1 MNKALHV
8 LVYLFLILS
17 AAALWFEIELNK
29 KRTLLTDRNEM
40 QEDYIVKIASTV
52 EKVEP
57 NKDATAEVKK
67 DISPIEAKIVDIP
80 ETENVL
86 EDYNAYLEQANL
98 ETFSWDNQPTRS
110 QLRNVYV
117 LDHEGNVVMDGVKP
131 LKKGPGT
138 EQELLEQLLD
148 GASKMQSKL
157 NTTRAEREALR
168 SEREKTTVVLPQR
181 TEPEDPYYEDVPEDA
196 YGEAER
202 YEDDQVEELNKIK
215 PLARQDKVTIV
226 EKNEKIAKLEE
237 IKADLENQI
246 VKIKAQID
254 ELNAEITSL
263 KDEVV
268 TAQDETA
275 AAKEEL
281 DKSQK
286 LVEQLKK
293 LIQEMIQ
300 ERQRTNGDPNNINS
314 IPTGDKG
321 TIVEAD
327 NENMFVIVEFDAKTM
342 KELKGDNLDHP
353 IPNLELG
360 VKRPGFHGEA
370 GEFIGRIRL
379 RQEVREKNYVI
390 CDILGA
396 WKQGDIQPGDIIFAD

>member
-8 LVYLFLILS
+8 LVYLFVILS

-29 KRTLLTDRNEM
+29 KRSLLTDRNRL
-40 QEDYIVKIASTV
+40 QEEYVIKIASTV
-52 EKVEP
+52 EKAEP
-57 NKDATAEVKK
+57 NKDATTETKK
-67 DISPIEAKIVDIP
+67 DVSPIEAKIVDIP

-86 EDYNAYLEQANL
+86 EDYNFYLEQSNL
-98 ETFSWDNQPTRS
+98 ETYSWDNPETKK

-117 LDHEGNVVMDGVKP
+117 LDFEGNIVMDGNVP
-131 LKKGPGT
+131 ETKGPGT
-138 EQELLEQLLD
+138 ERELLELLLD

-157 NTTRAEREALR
+157 NTTRAELVKLHKIIDE
-168 SEREKTTVVLPQR
+168 
-181 TEPEDPYYEDVPEDA
+181 
-196 YGEAER
+196 
-202 YEDDQVEELNKIK
+202 QVEELNKIK
-215 PLARQDKVTIV
+215 PMARQDKVTIV
-226 EKNEKIAKLEE
+226 EKTEKIAKLEE
-237 IKADLENQI
+237 TKADLENQI
-246 VKIKAQID
+246 VKIKTQID

-281 DKSQK
+281 QKSQK

-293 LIQEMIQ
+293 LIQEILAKN
-300 ERQRTNGDPNNINS
+300 TPGGGDRNITS
-314 IPTGDKG
+314 IPSGDKG
-321 TIVEAD
+321 NVVEAD
-327 NENMFVIVEFDAKTM
+327 NENMFAIVEFDPKTM

-379 RQEVREKNYVI
+379 RQEVREKNYII

>member
-29 KRTLLTDRNEM
+29 KRTLLTDRNRL
-40 QEDYIVKIASTV
+40 QEEYVIKIASTV

-57 NKDATAEVKK
+57 NKDATTETKK
-67 DISPIEAKIVDIP
+67 DVSPIEAKIVDIP

-86 EDYNAYLEQANL
+86 EDYNFYLEQSNL
-98 ETFSWDNQPTRS
+98 ETFSWDNPETKK

-117 LDHEGNVVMDGVKP
+117 LDFEGNIVMDGNVP
-131 LKKGPGT
+131 ETKGPGT
-138 EQELLEQLLD
+138 ERELLELLLD

-157 NTTRAEREALR
+157 NTTRAELVKLHKIIDE
-168 SEREKTTVVLPQR
+168 
-181 TEPEDPYYEDVPEDA
+181 
-196 YGEAER
+196 
-202 YEDDQVEELNKIK
+202 QVEELNKIK

-314 IPTGDKG
+314 IPTGEKG
-321 TIVEAD
+321 KVIEAD
-327 NENMFVIVEFDAKTM
+327 NENMFALVEFDAKTM

-379 RQEVREKNYVI
+379 RQEVREKNYII

-396 WKQGDIQPGDIIFAD
+396 WKQDDIKPSDIIFAD

>member
-29 KRTLLTDRNEM
+29 KRTLLTDRNRL
-40 QEDYIVKIASTV
+40 QEEYVIKIASTV

-57 NKDATAEVKK
+57 NKDATTETKK

-86 EDYNAYLEQANL
+86 EDYNFYLEQSNL
-98 ETFSWDNQPTRS
+98 ETFSWDNPETKK

-117 LDHEGNVVMDGVKP
+117 LDFEGNIVMDGNVP
-131 LKKGPGT
+131 ETKGPGT
-138 EQELLEQLLD
+138 ERELLELLLD

-157 NTTRAEREALR
+157 NTTRAELVKLHKIIDE
-168 SEREKTTVVLPQR
+168 
-181 TEPEDPYYEDVPEDA
+181 
-196 YGEAER
+196 
-202 YEDDQVEELNKIK
+202 QVEELNKIK

-281 DKSQK
+281 QKSQK

-293 LIQEMIQ
+293 LIQEMIN
-300 ERQRTNGDPNNINS
+300 ERNRNNGDPNNITS
-314 IPTGDKG
+314 LPAGDKG
-321 TIVEAD
+321 KVIEAD
-327 NENMFVIVEFDAKTM
+327 NENMFAVVEFDAKTM

-353 IPNLELG
+353 IPNIELG

-370 GEFIGRIRL
+370 GEFVGRLRL
-379 RQEVREKNYVI
+379 RQEVREKNYII
-390 CDILGA
+390 CDILGP
-396 WKQGDIQPGDIIFAD
+396 WKQDDIKPDDIIFAD

>member
-40 QEDYIVKIASTV
+40 QEDYVVRIASTI

-57 NKDATAEVKK
+57 NKDATTETKK

-86 EDYNAYLEQANL
+86 EDYNFYLEQGNL
-98 ETFSWDNQPTRS
+98 ETFSWDNQTTRS

-117 LDHEGNVVMDGVKP
+117 LDHEGKVVMDGVM
-131 LKKGPGT
+131 KGPGT
-138 EQELLEQLLD
+138 EHELLEQLLD

-157 NTTRAEREALR
+157 NTTRAELV
-168 SEREKTTVVLPQR
+168 KLHKIL
-181 TEPEDPYYEDVPEDA
+181 
-196 YGEAER
+196 
-202 YEDDQVEELNKIK
+202 DDQVEELNKIK

-281 DKSQK
+281 QKSQK

-293 LIQEMIQ
+293 LIQEMMD
-300 ERQRTNGDPNNINS
+300 ERRRITGGTDKLTSLPA
-314 IPTGDKG
+314 GDKG
-321 TIVEAD
+321 KIVEAD
-327 NENMFVIVEFDAKTM
+327 NENMFVIIEFDAKTM

-353 IPNLELG
+353 IPNIELG

-396 WKQGDIQPGDIIFAD
+396 WKQDDIQPGDIIFAD

>member
-29 KRTLLTDRNEM
+29 KRTLLTDRNRL
-40 QEDYIVKIASTV
+40 QEEYVIKIASTV

-57 NKDATAEVKK
+57 NKDATTETKK

-86 EDYNAYLEQANL
+86 EDYNFYLEQSNL
-98 ETFSWDNQPTRS
+98 ETFSWDNQETKK

-117 LDHEGNVVMDGVKP
+117 LDFEGNIVMDGNVP
-131 LKKGPGT
+131 ETKGPGT
-138 EQELLEQLLD
+138 ERELLELLLD

-157 NTTRAEREALR
+157 NTTRAELVKLHKIIDE
-168 SEREKTTVVLPQR
+168 
-181 TEPEDPYYEDVPEDA
+181 
-196 YGEAER
+196 
-202 YEDDQVEELNKIK
+202 QVEELNKIK

-237 IKADLENQI
+237 TKADLENQI
-246 VKIKAQID
+246 VKIKTQID

-281 DKSQK
+281 QKSQK

-293 LIQEMIQ
+293 LIQEILAKN
-300 ERQRTNGDPNNINS
+300 TPGGGDRNITS
-314 IPTGDKG
+314 IPSGDKG
-321 TIVEAD
+321 NVVEAD
-327 NENMFVIVEFDAKTM
+327 NENMFAIVEFDPKTM

-379 RQEVREKNYVI
+379 RQEVREKNYII

>member
-8 LVYLFLILS
+8 LVYLFVILS

-29 KRTLLTDRNEM
+29 KRSLLTDRNRL
-40 QEDYIVKIASTV
+40 QEEYVIKIASTV
-52 EKVEP
+52 EKAEP
-57 NKDATAEVKK
+57 NKDATTETKK
-67 DISPIEAKIVDIP
+67 DVSPIEAKIVDIP

-86 EDYNAYLEQANL
+86 EDYNFYLEQSNL
-98 ETFSWDNQPTRS
+98 ETYSWDNPETKK

-117 LDHEGNVVMDGVKP
+117 LDFEGNIVMDGNVP
-131 LKKGPGT
+131 ETKGPGT
-138 EQELLEQLLD
+138 ERELLEQLLD
-148 GASKMQSKL
+148 GSSKMRAKL
-157 NTTRAEREALR
+157 DTTRAELVKLHKILDE
-168 SEREKTTVVLPQR
+168 
-181 TEPEDPYYEDVPEDA
+181 
-196 YGEAER
+196 
-202 YEDDQVEELNKIK
+202 QVEELNKIK
-215 PLARQDKVTIV
+215 PMARQDKVTIV

-246 VKIKAQID
+246 VKIKTQID

-281 DKSQK
+281 QKSQK

-293 LIQEMIQ
+293 LIQEILAKN
-300 ERQRTNGDPNNINS
+300 TPGGGDRNITS
-314 IPTGDKG
+314 IPSGDKG
-321 TIVEAD
+321 NVVEAD
-327 NENMFVIVEFDAKTM
+327 NENMFAIVEFDPKTM

-379 RQEVREKNYVI
+379 RQEVREKNYII

>member
-40 QEDYIVKIASTV
+40 QEDYVVKIASTI

-57 NKDATAEVKK
+57 NKDATTETKK
-67 DISPIEAKIVDIP
+67 DVSPIEAKIVDIP

-86 EDYNAYLEQANL
+86 EDYNFYLEQGNL
-98 ETFSWDNQPTRS
+98 ETFSWDNQTTRS

-157 NTTRAEREALR
+157 NTTRAELVKLHKILDE
-168 SEREKTTVVLPQR
+168 
-181 TEPEDPYYEDVPEDA
+181 
-196 YGEAER
+196 
-202 YEDDQVEELNKIK
+202 QVEELNKIK

-281 DKSQK
+281 QKSQK

-293 LIQEMIQ
+293 LIQEILA
-300 ERQRTNGDPNNINS
+300 RNTPSGGDRNITS
-314 IPTGDKG
+314 IPAGDKG
-321 TIVEAD
+321 NVVEAD
-327 NENMFVIVEFDAKTM
+327 NENMFAIVEFDPKTM

-379 RQEVREKNYVI
+379 RQEVREKNYII

>member
-29 KRTLLTDRNEM
+29 KRTLLTDRNRL
-40 QEDYIVKIASTV
+40 QEEYVIKIASTV

-57 NKDATAEVKK
+57 NKDATTETKK

-86 EDYNAYLEQANL
+86 EDYNFYLEQSNL
-98 ETFSWDNQPTRS
+98 ETFNWDNQETKK

-117 LDHEGNVVMDGVKP
+117 LDFEGNIVMDGNVP
-131 LKKGPGT
+131 ETKGPGT
-138 EQELLEQLLD
+138 ERELLEQLLD
-148 GASKMQSKL
+148 GASKMRSKL
-157 NTTRAEREALR
+157 DTTRAELVKLHKILDE
-168 SEREKTTVVLPQR
+168 
-181 TEPEDPYYEDVPEDA
+181 
-196 YGEAER
+196 
-202 YEDDQVEELNKIK
+202 QVEELNKLK
-215 PLARQDKVTIV
+215 PMARQDKVTIV
-226 EKNEKIAKLEE
+226 EKNEKITKLEE
-237 IKADLENQI
+237 VKSDLENQI

-281 DKSQK
+281 QKSQK

-293 LIQEMIQ
+293 LIQEMIN
-300 ERQRTNGDPNNINS
+300 ERQRNTGGTDNITS
-314 IPTGDKG
+314 LPVGDKG
-321 TIVEAD
+321 KVVEAD
-327 NENMFVIVEFDAKTM
+327 NENMFAIVEFDAKTM

-353 IPNLELG
+353 IPNIELG

-379 RQEVREKNYVI
+379 RQEVREKNYII
-390 CDILGA
+390 CDILGS
-396 WKQGDIQPGDIIFAD
+396 WKQGDIKPDDVIFAD

>member
-29 KRTLLTDRNEM
+29 KRTLLTDRNRL
-40 QEDYIVKIASTV
+40 QEEYVIKIASTV

-57 NKDATAEVKK
+57 NKDATTETKK
-67 DISPIEAKIVDIP
+67 DVSPIEAKIVDIP

-86 EDYNAYLEQANL
+86 EDYNFYLEQSNL
-98 ETFSWDNQPTRS
+98 ETFSWDNQETKK

-117 LDHEGNVVMDGVKP
+117 LDFEGNIVMDGNVP
-131 LKKGPGT
+131 ETKGPGT
-138 EQELLEQLLD
+138 ERELLELLLD

-157 NTTRAEREALR
+157 NTTRAELVKLHKIIDE
-168 SEREKTTVVLPQR
+168 
-181 TEPEDPYYEDVPEDA
+181 
-196 YGEAER
+196 
-202 YEDDQVEELNKIK
+202 QVEELNKIK

-281 DKSQK
+281 EKSQK

-293 LIQEMIQ
+293 LIQEMIN
-300 ERQRTNGDPNNINS
+300 ERKRNNGDPNNITS
-314 IPTGDKG
+314 LPAGDKG
-321 TIVEAD
+321 KVIEAD
-327 NENMFVIVEFDAKTM
+327 NENMFAVVEFDAKTM

-353 IPNLELG
+353 IPNIELG

-370 GEFIGRIRL
+370 GEFVGRLRL
-379 RQEVREKNYVI
+379 RQEVREKNYII
-390 CDILGA
+390 CDILGP
-396 WKQGDIQPGDIIFAD
+396 WKQDDIKPDDIIFAD

>member
-8 LVYLFLILS
+8 LVYLFVILS

-29 KRTLLTDRNEM
+29 KRSLLTDRNRL
-40 QEDYIVKIASTV
+40 QEEYVIKIASTV
-52 EKVEP
+52 EKAEP
-57 NKDATAEVKK
+57 NKDATTETKK
-67 DISPIEAKIVDIP
+67 DVSPIEAKIVDIP

-86 EDYNAYLEQANL
+86 EDYNFYLEQSNL
-98 ETFSWDNQPTRS
+98 ETYNWDNPETKK

-117 LDHEGNVVMDGVKP
+117 LDFEGNIVMDGNVP
-131 LKKGPGT
+131 ETKGPGT
-138 EQELLEQLLD
+138 ERELLEQLLD
-148 GASKMQSKL
+148 GSSKMRAKL
-157 NTTRAEREALR
+157 DTTRAELVKLHKILDE
-168 SEREKTTVVLPQR
+168 
-181 TEPEDPYYEDVPEDA
+181 
-196 YGEAER
+196 
-202 YEDDQVEELNKIK
+202 QVEELNKIK
-215 PLARQDKVTIV
+215 PMARQDKVTIV

-237 IKADLENQI
+237 TKADLENQI
-246 VKIKAQID
+246 VKIKTQID

-281 DKSQK
+281 QKSQK

-293 LIQEMIQ
+293 LIQEILAKN
-300 ERQRTNGDPNNINS
+300 TPGGGDRNITS
-314 IPTGDKG
+314 IPSGDKG
-321 TIVEAD
+321 NVVEAD
-327 NENMFVIVEFDAKTM
+327 NENMFAIVEFDPKTM

-379 RQEVREKNYVI
+379 RQEVREKNYII

>member
-29 KRTLLTDRNEM
+29 KRTLLTDRNRL
-40 QEDYIVKIASTV
+40 QEEYVIKIASTV

-57 NKDATAEVKK
+57 NKDATTETKK
-67 DISPIEAKIVDIP
+67 DVSPIEAKIVDIP

-86 EDYNAYLEQANL
+86 EDYNFYLEQSNL
-98 ETFSWDNQPTRS
+98 ETFSWDNPETKK

-117 LDHEGNVVMDGVKP
+117 LDFEGNIVMDGNVP
-131 LKKGPGT
+131 ETKGPGT
-138 EQELLEQLLD
+138 ERELLELLLD

-157 NTTRAEREALR
+157 NTTRAELVKLHKIIDE
-168 SEREKTTVVLPQR
+168 
-181 TEPEDPYYEDVPEDA
+181 
-196 YGEAER
+196 
-202 YEDDQVEELNKIK
+202 QVEELNKIK

-281 DKSQK
+281 QKSQK

-293 LIQEMIQ
+293 LIQEMIN
-300 ERQRTNGDPNNINS
+300 ERNRNNGDPNNITS
-314 IPTGDKG
+314 LPAGDKG
-321 TIVEAD
+321 KVIEAD
-327 NENMFVIVEFDAKTM
+327 NENMFAVVEFDAKTM

-353 IPNLELG
+353 IPNIELG

-370 GEFIGRIRL
+370 GEFVGRLRL
-379 RQEVREKNYVI
+379 RQEVREKNYII
-390 CDILGA
+390 CDILGP
-396 WKQGDIQPGDIIFAD
+396 WKQDDIKPDDIIFAD

>member
-29 KRTLLTDRNEM
+29 KRTLLTDRNRL
-40 QEDYIVKIASTV
+40 QEEYVIKIASTV

-57 NKDATAEVKK
+57 NKDATTETKK
-67 DISPIEAKIVDIP
+67 DVSPIEAKIVDIP

-86 EDYNAYLEQANL
+86 EDYNFYLEQSNL
-98 ETFSWDNQPTRS
+98 ETFSWDNPETKK

-117 LDHEGNVVMDGVKP
+117 LDFEGNIVMDGNVP
-131 LKKGPGT
+131 ETKGPGT
-138 EQELLEQLLD
+138 ERELLELLLD

-157 NTTRAEREALR
+157 NTTRAELVKLHKIIDE
-168 SEREKTTVVLPQR
+168 
-181 TEPEDPYYEDVPEDA
+181 
-196 YGEAER
+196 
-202 YEDDQVEELNKIK
+202 QVEELNKIK
-215 PLARQDKVTIV
+215 PLARADKVTIV

>member
-8 LVYLFLILS
+8 LVYLFVILS

-29 KRTLLTDRNEM
+29 KRSLLTDRNRL
-40 QEDYIVKIASTV
+40 QEEYVIKIARTV

-57 NKDATAEVKK
+57 NKDATTETKK
-67 DISPIEAKIVDIP
+67 DVSPIEAKIVDIP

-86 EDYNAYLEQANL
+86 EDYNFYLEQSNL
-98 ETFSWDNQPTRS
+98 ETYSWDNPETKK

-117 LDHEGNVVMDGVKP
+117 LDFEGNIVMDGNVP
-131 LKKGPGT
+131 ETKGPGT
-138 EQELLEQLLD
+138 ERELLELLLD
-148 GASKMQSKL
+148 GASKMRTKL
-157 NTTRAEREALR
+157 DTTRAELVKLHKILDE
-168 SEREKTTVVLPQR
+168 
-181 TEPEDPYYEDVPEDA
+181 
-196 YGEAER
+196 
-202 YEDDQVEELNKIK
+202 QVEELNKIK
-215 PLARQDKVTIV
+215 PMARQDKVTIV

-246 VKIKAQID
+246 VKIKTQID

-281 DKSQK
+281 QKSQK

-293 LIQEMIQ
+293 LIQEILAKN
-300 ERQRTNGDPNNINS
+300 TPGGGDRNITS
-314 IPTGDKG
+314 IPSGDKG
-321 TIVEAD
+321 NVVEAD
-327 NENMFVIVEFDAKTM
+327 NENMFAIVEFDPKTM

-379 RQEVREKNYVI
+379 RQEVREKNYII

>member
-29 KRTLLTDRNEM
+29 KRTLLTDRNRL
-40 QEDYIVKIASTV
+40 QEEYVIKIASTV

-57 NKDATAEVKK
+57 NKDATTETKK
-67 DISPIEAKIVDIP
+67 DVSPIEAKIVDIP

-86 EDYNAYLEQANL
+86 EDYNFYLEQSNL
-98 ETFSWDNQPTRS
+98 ETFSWDNQETKK

-117 LDHEGNVVMDGVKP
+117 LDFEGNIVMDGNVP
-131 LKKGPGT
+131 ETKGPGT
-138 EQELLEQLLD
+138 ERELLELLLD

-157 NTTRAEREALR
+157 NTTRAELVKLHKILDE
-168 SEREKTTVVLPQR
+168 
-181 TEPEDPYYEDVPEDA
+181 
-196 YGEAER
+196 
-202 YEDDQVEELNKIK
+202 QVEELNKLK
-215 PLARQDKVTIV
+215 PLARADKVTIV

-281 DKSQK
+281 QKSQK

-293 LIQEMIQ
+293 LIQEMIA
-300 ERQRTNGDPNNINS
+300 ERNRNTGGADKLNS

>member
-29 KRTLLTDRNEM
+29 KRTLLTDRNRL
-40 QEDYIVKIASTV
+40 QEEYVIKIASTV

-57 NKDATAEVKK
+57 NKDATTETKK

-86 EDYNAYLEQANL
+86 EDYNFYLEQSNL
-98 ETFSWDNQPTRS
+98 ETFSWDNPETKK

-117 LDHEGNVVMDGVKP
+117 LDFEGNIVMDGNVP
-131 LKKGPGT
+131 ETKGPGT
-138 EQELLEQLLD
+138 ERELLELLLD

-157 NTTRAEREALR
+157 NTTRAELVKLHKILDE
-168 SEREKTTVVLPQR
+168 
-181 TEPEDPYYEDVPEDA
+181 
-196 YGEAER
+196 
-202 YEDDQVEELNKIK
+202 QVEELNKIK
-215 PLARQDKVTIV
+215 PMARQDKVTIV

-237 IKADLENQI
+237 TKADLENQI
-246 VKIKAQID
+246 VKIKTQID

-281 DKSQK
+281 QKSQK

-293 LIQEMIQ
+293 LIQEILAKN
-300 ERQRTNGDPNNINS
+300 TPGGGDRNITS
-314 IPTGDKG
+314 IPSGDKG
-321 TIVEAD
+321 NVVEAD
-327 NENMFVIVEFDAKTM
+327 NENMFAIVEFDPKTM

-379 RQEVREKNYVI
+379 RQEVREKNYII
-390 CDILGA
+390 CDILGP
-396 WKQGDIQPGDIIFAD
+396 WKQDDIKPDDIIFAD

>member
-29 KRTLLTDRNEM
+29 KRTLLTDRNRL
-40 QEDYIVKIASTV
+40 QEEYVIRIASTV

-57 NKDATAEVKK
+57 NKDATTETKK
-67 DISPIEAKIVDIP
+67 DVSPIEAKIVDIP

-86 EDYNAYLEQANL
+86 EDYNFYLEQSNL
-98 ETFSWDNQPTRS
+98 ETFSWDNQETKK

-117 LDHEGNVVMDGVKP
+117 LDFEGNIVMDGNVP
-131 LKKGPGT
+131 ETKGPGT
-138 EQELLEQLLD
+138 ERELLEMLLD

-157 NTTRAEREALR
+157 NTTRAELVKLHKILDE
-168 SEREKTTVVLPQR
+168 
-181 TEPEDPYYEDVPEDA
+181 
-196 YGEAER
+196 
-202 YEDDQVEELNKIK
+202 QVEELNKLK
-215 PLARQDKVTIV
+215 PLARADKVTIV

-281 DKSQK
+281 QKSQK

-293 LIQEMIQ
+293 LIQEMIA
-300 ERQRTNGDPNNINS
+300 ERNRNTGGADKLNS

-396 WKQGDIQPGDIIFAD
+396 WKQGDIQAGDIIFAD

>member
-29 KRTLLTDRNEM
+29 KRTLLTDRNRL
-40 QEDYIVKIASTV
+40 QEEYVIKIASTV

-57 NKDATAEVKK
+57 NKDATTETKK
-67 DISPIEAKIVDIP
+67 DVSPIEAKIVDIP

-86 EDYNAYLEQANL
+86 EDYNFYLEQSNL
-98 ETFSWDNQPTRS
+98 ETFSWDNQETKK

-117 LDHEGNVVMDGVKP
+117 LDFEGNIVMDGNIP
-131 LKKGPGT
+131 ETKGPGT
-138 EQELLEQLLD
+138 ERELLELLLD

-157 NTTRAEREALR
+157 NTTRAELVKLHKILDE
-168 SEREKTTVVLPQR
+168 
-181 TEPEDPYYEDVPEDA
+181 
-196 YGEAER
+196 
-202 YEDDQVEELNKIK
+202 QVEELNKLK
-215 PLARQDKVTIV
+215 PLARADKVTIV

-281 DKSQK
+281 EKSQK

-293 LIQEMIQ
+293 LLQDMIA
-300 ERQRTNGDPNNINS
+300 ERRRQTGEGDNINS
-314 IPTGDKG
+314 IPAGDKG
-321 TIVEAD
+321 KVIEAD

-396 WKQGDIQPGDIIFAD
+396 WKQGDIQPSDIIFAD

>member
-29 KRTLLTDRNEM
+29 KRTLLTDRNRL
-40 QEDYIVKIASTV
+40 QEEYVIKIASTV

-57 NKDATAEVKK
+57 NKDATTETKK

-86 EDYNAYLEQANL
+86 EDYNFYLEQSNL
-98 ETFSWDNQPTRS
+98 ETFSWDNQETKK

-117 LDHEGNVVMDGVKP
+117 LDFEGNIVMDGNVP
-131 LKKGPGT
+131 ETKGPGT
-138 EQELLEQLLD
+138 ERELLELLLD

-157 NTTRAEREALR
+157 NTTRAELVKLHKIIDE
-168 SEREKTTVVLPQR
+168 
-181 TEPEDPYYEDVPEDA
+181 
-196 YGEAER
+196 
-202 YEDDQVEELNKIK
+202 QVEELNKIK

-281 DKSQK
+281 EKSQK

-293 LIQEMIQ
+293 LIQEMIN
-300 ERQRTNGDPNNINS
+300 ERKRNNGDPNNITS
-314 IPTGDKG
+314 LPAGDKG
-321 TIVEAD
+321 KVIEAD
-327 NENMFVIVEFDAKTM
+327 NENMFAVVEFDAKTM

-353 IPNLELG
+353 IPNIELG

-370 GEFIGRIRL
+370 GEFVGRLRL
-379 RQEVREKNYVI
+379 RQEVREKNYII
-390 CDILGA
+390 CDILGP
-396 WKQGDIQPGDIIFAD
+396 WKQDDIKPDDIIFAD

>member
-8 LVYLFLILS
+8 LVYLFVILS

-29 KRTLLTDRNEM
+29 KRSLLTDRNRL
-40 QEDYIVKIASTV
+40 QEEYVIKIASTV
-52 EKVEP
+52 EKSEP
-57 NKDATAEVKK
+57 NKDATTETKK
-67 DISPIEAKIVDIP
+67 DVSPIEAKIVDIP

-86 EDYNAYLEQANL
+86 EDYNFYLEQSNL
-98 ETFSWDNQPTRS
+98 ETYSWDNPETKK

-117 LDHEGNVVMDGVKP
+117 LDFEGNIVMDGNVP
-131 LKKGPGT
+131 ETKGPGT
-138 EQELLEQLLD
+138 ERELLEQLLD
-148 GASKMQSKL
+148 GSSKMRAKL
-157 NTTRAEREALR
+157 DTTRAELVKLHKILDE
-168 SEREKTTVVLPQR
+168 
-181 TEPEDPYYEDVPEDA
+181 
-196 YGEAER
+196 
-202 YEDDQVEELNKIK
+202 QVEELNKIK
-215 PLARQDKVTIV
+215 PMARQDKVTIV

-237 IKADLENQI
+237 TKADLENQI
-246 VKIKAQID
+246 VKIKTQID

-281 DKSQK
+281 QKSQK

-293 LIQEMIQ
+293 LIQEILAKN
-300 ERQRTNGDPNNINS
+300 TPGGGDRNITS
-314 IPTGDKG
+314 IPSGDKG
-321 TIVEAD
+321 NVVEAD
-327 NENMFVIVEFDAKTM
+327 NENMFAIVEFDPKTM

-379 RQEVREKNYVI
+379 RQEVREKNYII

>member
-40 QEDYIVKIASTV
+40 QEDYVVKIASTI

-57 NKDATAEVKK
+57 NKDATTETKK
-67 DISPIEAKIVDIP
+67 DVSPIEAKIVDIP

-86 EDYNAYLEQANL
+86 EDYNFYLEQGNL
-98 ETFSWDNQPTRS
+98 ETFSWDNQTTRS

-157 NTTRAEREALR
+157 NTTRAELVKLHKILDE
-168 SEREKTTVVLPQR
+168 
-181 TEPEDPYYEDVPEDA
+181 
-196 YGEAER
+196 
-202 YEDDQVEELNKIK
+202 QVEELNKIK

-286 LVEQLKK
+286 LVEQLKQ
-293 LIQEMIQ
+293 LIQKMIA
-300 ERQRTNGDPNNINS
+300 EADRNR
-314 IPTGDKG
+314 GDKSNLTTLPAG
-321 TIVEAD
+321 EKGKVIEAD
-327 NENMFVIVEFDAKTM
+327 NENMFAIVEFSDKTM

-379 RQEVREKNYVI
+379 RQEVREKNYII

-396 WKQGDIQPGDIIFAD
+396 WKQGDIKPGDIIFAD

>member
-17 AAALWFEIELNK
+17 ATSLWFEIELNK
-29 KRTLLTDRNEM
+29 KRELLRDRQRI
-40 QEDYIVKIASTV
+40 QEEYLIKIASTV
-52 EKVEP
+52 EKAEP
-57 NKDATAEVKK
+57 NKDATAEIKK
-67 DISPIEAKIVDIP
+67 DISPVEAKLVDIP
-80 ETENVL
+80 DTENIL
-86 EDYNAYLEQANL
+86 EEYNAYLEQDNL
-98 ETFSWDNQPTRS
+98 ETFSWDNMPTKE

-117 LDHEGNVVMDGVKP
+117 LDHEGKIVMDGIKP
-131 LKKGPGT
+131 LMKGPGT
-138 EQELLEQLLD
+138 EDELLGQLLE
-148 GASKMQSKL
+148 ASKKMQSKL
-157 NTTRAEREALR
+157 NTTRAELVKLHGILDE
-168 SEREKTTVVLPQR
+168 
-181 TEPEDPYYEDVPEDA
+181 
-196 YGEAER
+196 
-202 YEDDQVEELNKIK
+202 QVAELNKLK
-215 PLARQDKVTIV
+215 PEARQDKVTIV
-226 EKNEKIAKLEE
+226 EKTEKIAKLEE
-237 IKADLENQI
+237 TKADLENQI

-300 ERQRTNGDPNNINS
+300 ERQRNTGGADKLNS

-353 IPNLELG
+353 IPNIELG

-379 RQEVREKNYVI
+379 RQEVREKNYII
-390 CDILGA
+390 CDILGP
-396 WKQGDIQPGDIIFAD
+396 WKQDDIKPDDVIFAD

>member
-29 KRTLLTDRNEM
+29 KRTLLTDRNRL
-40 QEDYIVKIASTV
+40 QEEYVIKIASTV

-57 NKDATAEVKK
+57 NKDATTETKK
-67 DISPIEAKIVDIP
+67 DVSPIEAKIVDIP

-86 EDYNAYLEQANL
+86 EDYNFYLEQSNL
-98 ETFSWDNQPTRS
+98 ETFSWDNPETKK

-117 LDHEGNVVMDGVKP
+117 LDFEGNIVMDGNVP
-131 LKKGPGT
+131 ETKGPGT
-138 EQELLEQLLD
+138 ERELLEMLLD
-148 GASKMQSKL
+148 GASKMQAKL
-157 NTTRAEREALR
+157 NTTRAELVKLHKILDE
-168 SEREKTTVVLPQR
+168 
-181 TEPEDPYYEDVPEDA
+181 
-196 YGEAER
+196 
-202 YEDDQVEELNKIK
+202 QVEELNKLK
-215 PLARQDKVTIV
+215 PLARADKVTIV

-281 DKSQK
+281 QKSQK

-293 LIQEMIQ
+293 LIQEMIA
-300 ERQRTNGDPNNINS
+300 ERNRNTGGADKLNS

>member
-29 KRTLLTDRNEM
+29 KRTLLTDRNRL
-40 QEDYIVKIASTV
+40 QEEYVIKIASTV

-57 NKDATAEVKK
+57 NKDATTETKK
-67 DISPIEAKIVDIP
+67 DVSPIEAKIVDIP

-86 EDYNAYLEQANL
+86 EDYNFYLEQSNL
-98 ETFSWDNQPTRS
+98 ETFSWDNPETKK

-117 LDHEGNVVMDGVKP
+117 LDFEGNIVMDGNVP
-131 LKKGPGT
+131 ETKGPGT
-138 EQELLEQLLD
+138 ERELLEMLLD

-157 NTTRAEREALR
+157 NTTRAELVKLHKILDE
-168 SEREKTTVVLPQR
+168 
-181 TEPEDPYYEDVPEDA
+181 
-196 YGEAER
+196 
-202 YEDDQVEELNKIK
+202 QVEELNKLK
-215 PLARQDKVTIV
+215 PLARADKVTIV

-281 DKSQK
+281 QKSQK

-293 LIQEMIQ
+293 LIQEMIA
-300 ERQRTNGDPNNINS
+300 ERNRNTGGADKLNS

>member
-8 LVYLFLILS
+8 LVYLFVILS

-29 KRTLLTDRNEM
+29 KRSLLTDRNRL
-40 QEDYIVKIASTV
+40 QEEYVIKIASTV

-57 NKDATAEVKK
+57 NKDATTETKK
-67 DISPIEAKIVDIP
+67 DVSPIEAKIVDIP

-86 EDYNAYLEQANL
+86 EDYNFYLEQSNL
-98 ETFSWDNQPTRS
+98 ETYSWDNPETKK

-117 LDHEGNVVMDGVKP
+117 LDFEGNIVMDGNVP
-131 LKKGPGT
+131 ETKGPGT
-138 EQELLEQLLD
+138 ERELLEQLLD
-148 GASKMQSKL
+148 GSSKMRAKL
-157 NTTRAEREALR
+157 DTTRAELVRLHKILDE
-168 SEREKTTVVLPQR
+168 
-181 TEPEDPYYEDVPEDA
+181 
-196 YGEAER
+196 
-202 YEDDQVEELNKIK
+202 QVEELNKIK
-215 PLARQDKVTIV
+215 PMARQDKVTIV
-226 EKNEKIAKLEE
+226 EKTEKIAKLEE
-237 IKADLENQI
+237 TKADLENQI
-246 VKIKAQID
+246 VKIKTQID

-281 DKSQK
+281 QKSQK

-293 LIQEMIQ
+293 LIQEILAKN
-300 ERQRTNGDPNNINS
+300 TPGGGDRNITS
-314 IPTGDKG
+314 IPSGDKG
-321 TIVEAD
+321 NVVEAD
-327 NENMFVIVEFDAKTM
+327 NENMFAIVEFDPKTM

-370 GEFIGRIRL
+370 GEFIGRLRL
-379 RQEVREKNYVI
+379 RQEVREKNYII

>member
-8 LVYLFLILS
+8 LVYLFVILS

-29 KRTLLTDRNEM
+29 KRSLLTDRNRL
-40 QEDYIVKIASTV
+40 QEEYVIKIASTV
-52 EKVEP
+52 E
-57 NKDATAEVKK
+57 NFFFNDTATTETKK
-67 DISPIEAKIVDIP
+67 DVSPIEAKIVDIP

-86 EDYNAYLEQANL
+86 EDYNFYLEQSNL
-98 ETFSWDNQPTRS
+98 ETYSWDNPETKK

-117 LDHEGNVVMDGVKP
+117 LDFEGNIVMDGNVP
-131 LKKGPGT
+131 ETKGPGT
-138 EQELLEQLLD
+138 ERELLELLLD
-148 GASKMQSKL
+148 GASKMRTKL
-157 NTTRAEREALR
+157 DTTRAELVKLHKILDE
-168 SEREKTTVVLPQR
+168 
-181 TEPEDPYYEDVPEDA
+181 
-196 YGEAER
+196 
-202 YEDDQVEELNKIK
+202 QVEELNKIK
-215 PLARQDKVTIV
+215 PMARQDKVTIV

-237 IKADLENQI
+237 TKADLENQI
-246 VKIKAQID
+246 VKIKTQID

-281 DKSQK
+281 QKSQK

-293 LIQEMIQ
+293 LIQEILAKN
-300 ERQRTNGDPNNINS
+300 TPGGGDRNITS
-314 IPTGDKG
+314 IPSGDKG
-321 TIVEAD
+321 NVVEAD
-327 NENMFVIVEFDAKTM
+327 NENMFAIVEFDPKTM

-379 RQEVREKNYVI
+379 RQEVREKNYII